1 MIKVQVRSNEPL
13 EAALR
18 RFKRQCNY
26 AGIFRLAK
34 KYNFYEKRSDEK
46 RREGRERVRNIQRAE
61 RKLQEK
67 VRPRSRR
74 KSKVKAGQQNAD
86 GQNAEGQN
94 AEGAQQ
100 NAAEAKATENTEP
113 TPNTGI
119 NLPVSGSPEGT
130 SES

>member
-34 KYNFYEKRSDEK
+34 KYNYYEKRSDAK
-46 RREGRERVRNIQRAE
+46 RREDRERVRNIQRAE
-61 RKLQEK
+61 RKMQEK

-74 KSKVKAGQQNAD
+74 KSKVKAGQQ
-86 GQNAEGQN
+86 GGEGQSG
-94 AEGAQQ
+94 EQQ
-100 NAAEAKATENTEP
+100 NAAESQSGGAQSGGAGEQP
-113 TPNTGI
+113 APNTGI
-119 NLPVSGSPEGT
+119 HLPVSGT
-130 SES
+130 SDS